1 VTLIDVNLLLY
12 AYDSDSPGHTAARC
26 WLEELFA
33 SDEVIGLPWITIWAF
48 VRLSTNP
55 RVRPNP
61 KSVRAAFRIVR
72 EWLAQ
77 PGVLIVEPG
86 PRHLELLEGLAERH
100 QAAGSLLTDAALA
113 ALALENGATL
123 ASSDQDFRR
132 FPELRWVNPLAT

>member
-1 VTLIDVNLLLY
+1 MTLIDVNLLLY
-12 AYDSDSPGHTAARC
+12 AYDADAPQHLVAKR
-26 WLEELFA
+26 WLESLFA
-33 SDEVIGLPWITIWAF
+33 SDDAIGLPWMTLWAF

-61 KSVRAAFRIVR
+61 KSAPEVFRIVG

-77 PGVLIVEPG
+77 PGVVIVEPG
-86 PRHLELLEGLAERH
+86 PRHLELLERLVGGH
-100 QAAGSLLTDAALA
+100 QAAGPLVTDAALA

-132 FPELRWVNPLAT
+132 FPGLRWVNPLAT